1 LDFLRQKLTKQ
12 NVEAKQMYQKAFAS
26 KEEID
31 TSIPSDILEKKTF
44 CEKIKGF
51 IRQFWAIFD
60 NKSNKTL

>member
-1 LDFLRQKLTKQ
+1 
-12 NVEAKQMYQKAFAS
+12 MYQKAFAS